1 VASALGTLM
10 RAHRERR
17 GLSQR
22 ALARAVGVTPAYI
35 SLIER
40 GERRPE
46 ASVVE
51 RLAAAL
57 AGTDTQRTEL
67 RRAAGYADPEGALEP
82 APALAHLHRVIR
94 DPALAPEQQATI
106 EALVVTYAVG
116 LVRRA
121 REGKPLVADL
131 AAPWQVRVLEAIQE
145 KLTEDSQQA
154 DAYLN
159 RLFDL

>member
-1 VASALGTLM
+1 M
-10 RAHRERR
+10 REHRERR

-22 ALARAVGVTPAYI
+22 ALARTVGVTPAYI

-46 ASVVE
+46 AQVVE

-57 AGTDTQRTEL
+57 AGTEAQRAEL
-67 RRAAGYADPEGALEP
+67 RRAAGYADPHGPP
-82 APALAHLHRVIR
+82 ATPPALAHLHRVIH
-94 DPALAPEQQATI
+94 DPSLAPEQQATI
-106 EALVVTYAVG
+106 EALVVAYTIG
-116 LVRRA
+116 LVQRA

-145 KLTEDSQQA
+145 KLAEDSQQA
-154 DAYLN
+154 HAYLN

>member
-1 VASALGTLM
+1 M
-10 RAHRERR
+10 KEHRERR

-22 ALARAVGVTPAYI
+22 ALARAVSVTPAYI

-46 ASVVE
+46 AQVVE

-57 AGTDTQRTEL
+57 AGTETQRAEF
-67 RRAAGYADPEGALEP
+67 RRAAGYANPGSTRGAG
-82 APALAHLHRVIR
+82 PALTHLHRVIH
-94 DPALAPEQQATI
+94 DPALAPEQQSTI
-106 EALVVTYAVG
+106 EALVAAYAVG
-116 LVRRA
+116 LVQRE

-145 KLTEDSQQA
+145 KLAEDSQQA